1 MVLQLRRNGRGPS
14 SQPGERDFRDRGDRT
29 LTQLVIA
36 AADAAR
42 DKPALIRRDND
53 YAVSFGEL
61 KARAQTAAIAMSNE
75 SGIDDS
81 ALTVALMTAVP
92 GLAVAGP
99 TGLADTLASIRIQA
113 MMVLAEP
120 RQA

>member
-1 MVLQLRRNGRGPS
+1 M
-14 SQPGERDFRDRGDRT
+14 
-29 LTQLVIA
+29 TQLVIA
-36 AADAAR
+36 AADAGR
-42 DKPALIRRDND
+42 DKPAVINRDNN

-61 KARAQTAAIAMSNE
+61 KARAQSAAIAMSSE

-92 GLAVAGP
+92 GLAVSGP
-99 TGLADTLASIRIQA
+99 KGLADTLTAIRIQA

-120 RQA
+120 QQV